1 MKQIH
6 SIFTKALL
14 VALLTMTAQ
23 TAWAT
28 IGGTGTPSD
37 PYTINSAD
45 DWNTFASNVSGGNS
59 YQDMYVKLTADIN
72 VTQKVG
78 VVSGNAQEKP
88 FSGTFDGNG
97 HTITATI
104 TDTENQGTALF
115 CYINGATIKNLSV
128 AGTINGGQYHAAAIV
143 GFSKGTGNS
152 IRNCIATATVDGS
165 SHIGGLLG
173 HGLDSSISIENC
185 LFSGLLTNASS
196 AMGALFG
203 WGNEG
208 GTKTLTNCLYV
219 MADGQN
225 TDNLDLVKKSGG
237 DVTVTNC
244 YKTADVGTIG
254 TAVGSMNATDLATA
268 LNNGGEEWQ
277 VVGDNVVPIIQQAPN
292 NLKYATI
299 TGVISFY
306 SYTGSAITITP
317 TVTAYGGTTLTL
329 GNDFSATLNN
339 ENVGSFPFTV
349 TDEGDYTLTIT
360 GMGSYSGSQT
370 VTFSVSECPEGLSID
385 NDFTKGQDGFYYVNM
400 PITGTNTLTFSNS
413 NITTFKVYDDGG
425 KNSNYSIKCNGYLI
439 LTAPTGYVLQ
449 LSGSI
454 NTESTDN
461 LTVYDGSTT
470 SDTKLLDA
478 VYSSTYMV
486 EKSITAT
493 STGNSMMLYFK
504 SDGSDNYRGLDL
516 TMTLVGDDTEYSITV
531 INPETGGSVAASV
544 GGNPATTAKVSN
556 EVTLTATPP
565 SGYMVS
571 DIYVKDENNI
581 PVAVSGGW
589 YSNNQ
594 ATFIMPGS
602 AVTVTPTFTSAKTA
616 ANGLYINMP
625 KTGIKT
631 ATIPAGVQSFKVYD
645 DGGDERNYSSNCDGT
660 LVLTAPTG
668 YEVQL
673 SGSITTEKGNDKLT
687 VYNGSTTSDA
697 KLLDGVSSSTDATST
712 AISTVTS
719 TGHSMRLYF
728 SSDTSYEVGGLNL
741 TVTLIP
747 ITYTVSFNA
756 NGGEGDAMAAQ
767 NYTYDTAQN
776 LTANTYTRTGY
787 TFAGWATTADGE
799 KAYDDQQSVSNL
811 ATTQGA
817 NVELFAKWKKLLTN
831 GDITIADISSQEYTG
846 SAIEPTVTV
855 SDGST
860 NITDQCDF
868 TYSDNTNTG
877 TATVTITAKA
887 TSTAYS
893 GTTSTT
899 FTITPKPVTVKN
911 SSDEDVPAATGDATI
926 TEDENGITLTL
937 ITPTGTDVP
946 QTVSIPTAVEVDHV
960 TIQRTY
966 VSGKA
971 STVYLPFSIEVSKLS
986 GGTFHTFTNVDQTTS
1001 PWTVNY
1007 SVALASTATLEANTP
1022 YLFLPDG
1029 TNGGKIVVNNGSDK
1043 VNVCT
1048 ANPQTTTQGQWEFIG
1063 TYEPIVWAAEHADLG
1078 KVYGFAAIDKEVS
1091 GKNITAG
1098 QFVKAAAGASI
1109 APMRAYLKYTPPS
1122 AAPARG
1128 MSRVSA
1134 TDELPA
1140 TMRVVIAGANGETTE
1155 VGTIGIEQYS
1165 GEWYTIDGRKLSGAP
1180 TKKGLYIHNGRKNV
1194 IK

>member
-1 MKQIH
+1 MKTKRTFSLSQKGKVLA
-6 SIFTKALL
+6 FCLGEKTKAFMPTSFLARAAMTLL
-14 VALLTMTAQ
+14 VMMLTTV

-37 PYTINSAD
+37 PYTINSAE

-244 YKTADVGTIG
+244 YKTVDVGTIG

-317 TVTAYGGTTLTL
+317 TVTAYGGTALTL

-425 KNSNYSIKCNGYLI
+425 KNSNYSNKCNGYLI

-454 NTESTDN
+454 NTESSDN

-478 VYSSTYMV
+478 VCSSTYMV

-602 AVTVTPTFTSAKTA
+602 AVTVTPTFTCAKTA
-616 ANGLYINMP
+616 ADGLYINMP

-673 SGSITTEKGNDKLT
+673 SGSITTEKDIDKLT
-687 VYNGSTTSDA
+687 VYNGSTTNDT
-697 KLLDGVSSSTDATST
+697 KLLDGVSSSSDGTST

-728 SSDTSYEVGGLNL
+728 SSDASYELGGLNL

-811 ATTQGA
+811 TAELNG
-817 NVELFAKWKKLLTN
+817 NVELFAKWTPIEYTITYTN
-831 GDITIADISSQEYTG
+831 AVNGTDGVTNTNPTTYTVESADITLAEPTRDGYTFSGWYDNSGLTGDAVTSVAITAGSHENKTFWAKWTENIATLTEAEALAPLTAMSGKLTKVRFTRSGLTAGRYSTICLPYDFTASESCTFYQFVSVKKEGDDWVADVSEYTG
-846 SAIEPTVTV
+846 A
-855 SDGST
+855 
-860 NITDQCDF
+860 
-868 TYSDNTNTG
+868 
-877 TATVTITAKA
+877 
-887 TSTAYS
+887 
-893 GTTSTT
+893 
-899 FTITPKPVTVKN
+899 
-911 SSDEDVPAATGDATI
+911 
-926 TEDENGITLTL
+926 LT
-937 ITPTGTDVP
+937 
-946 QTVSIPTAVEVDHV
+946 
-960 TIQRTY
+960 
-966 VSGKA
+966 
-971 STVYLPFSIEVSKLS
+971 
-986 GGTFHTFTNVDQTTS
+986 
-1001 PWTVNY
+1001 
-1007 SVALASTATLEANTP
+1007 ANTP
-1022 YLFLPDG
+1022 YIF
-1029 TNGGKIVVNNGSDK
+1029 T
-1043 VNVCT
+1043 T
-1048 ANPQTTTQGQWEFIG
+1048 ATATSVMFSNDAVTAAASYDDAAAQTVTTDWTFQG
-1063 TYEPIVWAAEHADLG
+1063 TYSQINLPNTDEYD
-1078 KVYGFAAIDKEVS
+1078 YGFAAGDGSTVAIGTFVHLVS
-1091 GKNITAG
+1091 GAS
-1098 QFVKAAAGASI
+1098 AA
-1109 APMRAYLKYTPPS
+1109 PFRAYLKYTGSDDNWAKARRRGADTLPS
-1122 AAPARG
+1122 RIIV
-1128 MSRVSA
+1128 RVVSA
-1134 TDELPA
+1134 
-1140 TMRVVIAGANGETTE
+1140 GGETTDI
-1155 VGTIGIEQYS
+1155 GTLDTSTGKIIPTGDWYS
-1165 GEWYTIDGRKLSGAP
+1165 FDGRRIEGQP
-1180 TKKGLYIHNGRKNV
+1180 TQRSAEGRLFPQGLKKGIYINNGKKV
-1194 IK
+1194 IVK